1 MATQLWLFLTI
12 WREYKASISPISI
25 LITWNLEIML
35 DSCKITTKLLWK
47 CFKMLKWGE
56 MRHMNDQYCLKV
68 LLYGCIKLF
77 VPQYD
82 FFMTEIILYWFF
94 YLFLRQQK
102 LQLQCVHCRFF
113 DYVNPKLPVPDTGV
127 SGFKVDRHHHQHRPG
142 LSAHSFFYFFSSLY
156 SDEYASIRDWEGV
169 CCIELSVYWRFLG
182 QNLAFCLSG

>member
-56 MRHMNDQYCLKV
+56 MRHMNDQYCPKV

-82 FFMTEIILYWFF
+82 FFMTKIILYWFF

-102 LQLQCVHCRFF
+102 LQLQCVHHRFF
-113 DYVNPKLPVPDTGV
+113 DYGKLRQKFLIAHWHLKKKSPV
-127 SGFKVDRHHHQHRPG
+127 KI
-142 LSAHSFFYFFSSLY
+142 FFSYTHWPVTGQTLREHFWKSYILTLNEPQDKILI
-156 SDEYASIRDWEGV
+156 SKEIRWYK
-169 CCIELSVYWRFLG
+169 L
-182 QNLAFCLSG
+182 